1 MAFSGGDGGGKKRG
15 LASLNPSAPADALAG
30 AFGSIDGS
38 GSQHLTPQKQ
48 QPQPQ
53 PQPQPQ
59 QQQQQQQQQKH
70 QQQQQ
75 QYSKLPAGGLSTQF
89 GSGQFS
95 VGSCEDFQHPDALA
109 GGHSVAPSPLSP
121 LSDASQ
127 QRLSSSAQP
136 GSLSDALAIS
146 SRPRHKV
153 ETCSAASSV
162 CSQRSCARSLMRRGA
177 RRAGPVHM
185 LSLFQHTS
193 ASDTGL

>member
-30 AFGSIDGS
+30 AFGGIDGS

-53 PQPQPQ
+53 
-59 QQQQQQQQQKH
+59 QQQQQQQKQQQQK

-95 VGSCEDFQHPDALA
+95 VGSCDDFQHSDAFA
-109 GGHSVAPSPLSP
+109 GAPPLAPSPLSP
-121 LSDASQ
+121 LSEISQ
-127 QRLSSSAQP
+127 QRLSGSAQP
-136 GSLSDALAIS
+136 SSLSDALAIS
-146 SRPRHKV
+146 SRPRYKARAALLCHA
-153 ETCSAASSV
+153 SA
-162 CSQRSCARSLMRRGA
+162 CCAC
-177 RRAGPVHM
+177 VHT
-185 LSLFQHTS
+185 L
-193 ASDTGL
+193 